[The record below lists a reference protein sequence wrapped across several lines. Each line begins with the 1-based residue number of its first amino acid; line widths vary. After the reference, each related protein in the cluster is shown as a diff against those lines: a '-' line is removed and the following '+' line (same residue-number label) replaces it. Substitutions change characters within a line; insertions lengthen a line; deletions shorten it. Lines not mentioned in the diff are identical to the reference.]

1 MGRVSLVGSYIVALV
16 IDTDRLPTDGET
28 LIGRN
33 YHRTHGG
40 KRSNMACCAARLGAD
55 AIFIGKVGQDD
66 YARGLEA
73 LLTEEGVS
81 KEGLVYTS
89 MFPTAVGFIVTSTT
103 GSNLIVIDPAAC
115 GDLSCGGH

>member
-16 IDTDRLPTDGET
+16 IDTDRLPTNGET

-66 YARGLEA
+66 YARSGSAAHRRGRVERGS
-73 LLTEEGVS
+73 GVHVNVS
-81 KEGLVYTS
+81 DRRCNS
-89 MFPTAVGFIVTSTT
+89 S
-103 GSNLIVIDPAAC
+103 
-115 GDLSCGGH
+115 